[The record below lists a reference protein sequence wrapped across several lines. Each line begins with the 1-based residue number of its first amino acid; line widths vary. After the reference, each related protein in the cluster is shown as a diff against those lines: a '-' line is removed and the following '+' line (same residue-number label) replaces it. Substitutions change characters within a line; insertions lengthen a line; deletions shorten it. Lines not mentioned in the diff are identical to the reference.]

1 MRLEVRVERLV
12 VRDLEVRVEWLEVRV
27 FRFGI

>member
-27 FRFGI
+27 FGLAI